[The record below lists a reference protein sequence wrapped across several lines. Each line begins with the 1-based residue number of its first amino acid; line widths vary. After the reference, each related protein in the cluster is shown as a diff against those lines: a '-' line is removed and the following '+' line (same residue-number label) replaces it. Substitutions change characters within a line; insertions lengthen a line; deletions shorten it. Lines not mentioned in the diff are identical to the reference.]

1 MTTFLKL
8 YNVGVPLKALS
19 GIFVEYERMAIID
32 THATRDA
39 QLPQNGED
47 EQHLSRKL
55 KMSNLLDKTISEMRS
70 LGASDNDIASTLRH
84 AVDVLEACGD

>member
-1 MTTFLKL
+1 MSTIPQT
-8 YNVGVPLKALS
+8 VQRRGALE
-19 GIFVEYERMAIID
+19 GLVRDLCGDERMAIID

-47 EQHLSRKL
+47 QQHLNRKL

-70 LGASDNDIASTLRH
+70 LGASDNDIAATLRH
-84 AVDVLEACGD
+84 AVDVLEARED

>member
-1 MTTFLKL
+1 
-8 YNVGVPLKALS
+8 
-19 GIFVEYERMAIID
+19 MAIID

-47 EQHLSRKL
+47 QQHLDRTL
-55 KMSNLLDKTISEMRS
+55 KMSNILDKTISEMRG

-84 AVDVLEACGD
+84 AVDVLEACED